1 MTMAKRPKQSPS
13 LAFDP
18 DLVALPPEIRWR
30 EWMNRIEAVL
40 FAAPQPVE
48 RPALARIVG
57 REASIDLLIDDIRAE
72 LKGKPYDVVS
82 VAGGWQLRTRPAYAD
97 AINAMALPERHVDFS
112 QTELMV
118 LVSIAYHQPVTRGGV
133 SDIIGREASR
143 DVIAALRDKN
153 MIAAGPRSPTA
164 GAPFTYVTTKRFLER
179 FGLET
184 LRELPDLEALEDA
197 GLLNRLGRPA
207 DAMPMTETEDEE
219 PDGQG
224 EEGYPRGQD
233 QAAGSSQ
240 NGYRT

>member
-1 MTMAKRPKQSPS
+1 MAKRPKQSPS

-40 FAAPQPVE
+40 FASSRPVE
-48 RPALARIVG
+48 RDILARIVG

-97 AINAMALPERHVDFS
+97 AIKASMALPERHVDFS

-153 MIAAGPRSPTA
+153 MIASGPRSPTP
-164 GAPFTYVTTKRFLER
+164 GAPFTYVTTKRFLEH

-184 LRELPDLEALEDA
+184 LRDLPDLEALEDA
-197 GLLNRLGRPA
+197 GLLSRLGRPA

-219 PDGQG
+219 SDGQD
-224 EEGYPRGQD
+224 EEDYTRGQD
-233 QAAGSSQ
+233 QAAGPSP